1 MPTPAAGKQFAA
13 LPLGV
18 NPSQAVADDDQQ
30 EEALKPLT
38 KQEAEAF
45 RAKQPVYSPWRTVGV
60 QSAAGLMLSLLMGAL
75 GGSGWWWSA
84 LYGVAVVVLPGA
96 MMVRGLSGSLGLPQ
110 GAVLARFAVWE
121 LAKLLLAVAMMV
133 AAPRLVSDL
142 SWLVLLLAL
151 VVCLKVNW
159 AVLLFDQRRA
169 VQRSIS

>member
-1 MPTPAAGKQFAA
+1 
-13 LPLGV
+13 
-18 NPSQAVADDDQQ
+18 
-30 EEALKPLT
+30 
-38 KQEAEAF
+38 
-45 RAKQPVYSPWRTVGV
+45 
-60 QSAAGLMLSLLMGAL
+60 
-75 GGSGWWWSA
+75 
-84 LYGVAVVVLPGA
+84 

>member
-1 MPTPAAGKQFAA
+1 MPTSAAGEESAAFA
-13 LPLGV
+13 LGA
-18 NPSQAVADDDQQ
+18 NPGQGLADDDQQ
-30 EEALKPLT
+30 EESFAPLT

-45 RAKQPVYSPWRTVGV
+45 RAKQPVYSPWRVLGV
-60 QSAAGLMLSLLMGAL
+60 QCAAGLFLSVLMGAL

-96 MMVRGLSGSLGLPQ
+96 MMVRGLKQSLGLPQ

-133 AAPRLVSDL
+133 AAPKLVSDL
-142 SWLVLLLAL
+142 SWMVLVLAL
-151 VVCLKVNW
+151 VVCLKMNW